1 MKKWLLVIM
10 MMWVLAHGDVLTE
23 DVIFEGH
30 TNVRTKAGILKGWL
44 EQGAMFP
51 NRINV
56 YDLKGQRRSSLQKDP
71 LFPGRWQFRD
81 R

>member
-10 MMWVLAHGDVLTE
+10 MMWVLAHGDVTE

-44 EQGAMFP
+44 EQGAVFP
-51 NRINV
+51 NRING
-56 YDLKGQRRSSLQKDP
+56 YDLKGQRRSFLQKDP
-71 LFPGRWQFRD
+71 VFPGRWQFRD